1 LTPEE
6 REAQFEKRWC
16 EGGFNYQYAFADV
29 MESEVANELA
39 ADFVRKK
46 IRAKVHNPKVAELLC
61 PKAYPFG
68 AKRLCVDTNYYETF
82 NRKNVSLVDI
92 KSDPIEEMTTDGL
105 RTRSTEFHFDT
116 LVLATG
122 FDAMTGALTNI
133 DIQGHG
139 GISLKEQWRSGAE
152 AYLGLA
158 VAGFPNMFI
167 ITGPGSP
174 SVLANMVL
182 CCEQHVEWISRLL
195 AHAKEH
201 GIDCIEADREA
212 QSVWAREVTKSAAR
226 TLYPKANSW
235 YVGANV
241 PGKPRVFMPYVDGF
255 NVYSSICEKIS
266 SRGYEGFHLSEA
278 TKN

>member
-1 LTPEE
+1 
-6 REAQFEKRWC
+6 
-16 EGGFNYQYAFADV
+16 
-29 MESEVANELA
+29 
-39 ADFVRKK
+39 
-46 IRAKVHNPKVAELLC
+46 
-61 PKAYPFG
+61 
-68 AKRLCVDTNYYETF
+68 
-82 NRKNVSLVDI
+82 
-92 KSDPIEEMTTDGL
+92 
-105 RTRSTEFHFDT
+105 
-116 LVLATG
+116 
-122 FDAMTGALTNI
+122 
-133 DIQGHG
+133 
-139 GISLKEQWRSGAE
+139 
-152 AYLGLA
+152 
-158 VAGFPNMFI
+158 
-167 ITGPGSP
+167 
-174 SVLANMVL
+174 MVL

-212 QSVWAREVTKSAAR
+212 QSVWAREVTESAAR